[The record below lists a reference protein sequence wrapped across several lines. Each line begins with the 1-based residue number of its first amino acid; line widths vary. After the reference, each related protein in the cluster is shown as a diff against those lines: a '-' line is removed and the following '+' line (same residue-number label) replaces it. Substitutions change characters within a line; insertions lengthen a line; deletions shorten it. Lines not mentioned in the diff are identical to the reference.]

1 MTTNSHPHTHPHPH
15 ADVHEK
21 NFMVRIQRLAMF
33 LEAHFGEVELHFPEE
48 EQEGEGE
55 EPSLLI
61 RLDEADAQVNLA
73 TLVRC
78 ARLSQEPLR

>member
-1 MTTNSHPHTHPHPH
+1 
-15 ADVHEK
+15 
-21 NFMVRIQRLAMF
+21 MF